1 MLMFGFV
8 RIGNS
13 FEPELSP
20 GLNKGGGRGT
30 NPTAS
35 AFGFNPPG
43 VLSLLSLSSLLMGD
57 VVNLSELRGGGG
69 GMFAGRII
77 PSEEVVGG
85 NTPRPIPRPLP
96 LFSKYPSH

>member
-1 MLMFGFV
+1 
-8 RIGNS
+8 
-13 FEPELSP
+13 
-20 GLNKGGGRGT
+20 
-30 NPTAS
+30 
-35 AFGFNPPG
+35 
-43 VLSLLSLSSLLMGD
+43 MGD